1 MEVRMKKIFLV
12 STMLTGFMFIMIMML
27 DTTSAQSGIK
37 FMSPDFAKKLCNA
50 WNQSN
55 LPSDL
60 GTGGSDWISQGEEEG
75 KQTMVFWVKNCS
87 TPRVQLTVENQ
98 GGKAVC
104 TYGGAA
110 QTASP
115 DWKIYPPTD
124 KWYKCATGVNP
135 MWQLMGNFKG
145 NMGTAM
151 KNMGNFKIFFKVVGG
166 VAKSNNADYKT
177 GCDLDSGQIEEI
189 EEYIRKI

>member
-1 MEVRMKKIFLV
+1 MEAHMRKIGLV
-12 STMLTGFMFIMIMML
+12 ATLLTGLMFITVMML
-27 DTTSAQSGIK
+27 DSTSAQSGMK
-37 FMSPDFAKKLCNA
+37 FMSPAFAGKLCNA
-50 WNQSN
+50 WNQSS
-55 LPSDL
+55 LPAAL
-60 GTGGSDWISQGEEEG
+60 GEGGSDWISQGELEG

-87 TPRVQLTVENQ
+87 TPKVQLTVENQ
-98 GGKAVC
+98 NGKAVC

-110 QTASP
+110 QSSSP

-145 NMGTAM
+145 DMGTAM

-166 VAKSNNADYKT
+166 LAKSNNADYKS
-177 GCDLDSGQIEEI
+177 GCNLDSGQIEEI
-189 EEYIRKI
+189 EEYIREM